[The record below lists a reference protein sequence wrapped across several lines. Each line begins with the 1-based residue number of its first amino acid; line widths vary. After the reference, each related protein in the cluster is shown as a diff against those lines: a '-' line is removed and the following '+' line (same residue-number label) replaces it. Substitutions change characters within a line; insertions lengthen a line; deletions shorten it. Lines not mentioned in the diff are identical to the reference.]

1 MFVILFVIIIATCC
15 LSVAIAS
22 QCLVWDQEIVSSNLA
37 APTKRPAIAGFFV
50 MCYTVY
56 ILHSNTCKKFYTGH
70 TDNFANR
77 FVEHNNGET
86 KSIRMCV
93 PWRLIWS
100 LECATRS
107 EAMILEKKIKSRGAA
122 RFLMDL
128 GIEIA

>member
-1 MFVILFVIIIATCC
+1 
-15 LSVAIAS
+15 
-22 QCLVWDQEIVSSNLA
+22 
-37 APTKRPAIAGFFV
+37 

-56 ILHSNTCKKFYTGH
+56 ILYSNTCKKFYTGH